1 MTHSSKPF
9 WELTL
14 SEQQDVTAQPAP
26 NSTKAYYRVN
36 FTGQAGEYFK
46 IWIVNIALT
55 IITLGIYSAW
65 AKVRTRQYF
74 YNNTLINNTSFQ
86 YHGEPL
92 AILKGRIIA
101 VILFVLYSFAV
112 NSLPIIALPTFLI
125 FMAALP
131 WIVMRAIAFNAR
143 MTSFK
148 GIRFNFKANYLET
161 LQIVLLWPIL
171 LIFTFGLIFPLI
183 KHKYYEFVAKHTQFG
198 NSEFAYQ
205 GKISDM
211 FIIYLI
217 AMAISA
223 GVTTAMVIIGL
234 IFAGFAGLASGM
246 EDSSAL
252 MIWFAS
258 SGVTLFIV
266 LYIALNLVIWAF
278 VQAKT
283 VNLIFNNLT
292 LGENR
297 FYADLNFSQVAI
309 IQFTNTLAI
318 LFSLGLAYPWA
329 AIRMTRYRNTCIQVI
344 AADNLDNF
352 TASEAER
359 VNALGDEAAEVFDLD
374 LAF

>member
-1 MTHSSKPF
+1 M
-9 WELTL
+9 

-26 NSTKAYYRVN
+26 TSTKAYYRVN
-36 FTGQAGEYFK
+36 FTGQASEYFK

-131 WIVMRAIAFNAR
+131 WIVMRALAFNAR

-148 GIRFNFKANYLET
+148 GIRFKFKANYLET

-198 NSEFAYQ
+198 NSGFAYQ

>member
-1 MTHSSKPF
+1 M
-9 WELTL
+9 
-14 SEQQDVTAQPAP
+14 SEPQGVTTQLPQQA
-26 NSTKAYYRVN
+26 TKAYYRVN
-36 FTGQAGEYFK
+36 FTGQAGEFFK

-55 IITLGIYSAW
+55 IVTLGIYSAW

-101 VILFVLYSFAV
+101 VILFVIYSFAV

-125 FMAALP
+125 FIVALP
-131 WIVMRAIAFNAR
+131 WIVMRALAFNAR

-148 GIRFNFKANYLET
+148 GVRFNFNANYGET
-161 LQIVLLWPIL
+161 LQIVLLWPML

-183 KHKYYEFVAKHTQFG
+183 KHKYYEFVAKHTHFG
-198 NSEFAYQ
+198 TTGFQYQ
-205 GKISDM
+205 GKISEM
-211 FIIYLI
+211 FILYLI

-223 GVTTAMVIIGL
+223 GVTGVMLFIGML
-234 IFAGFAGLASGM
+234 FAGFAGLASGFD
-246 EDSSAL
+246 DSSAL
-252 MIWFAS
+252 MIWLAS
-258 SGVTLFIV
+258 SGITLFIV
-266 LYIALNLVIWAF
+266 LYVAMNLVIWAF
-278 VQAKT
+278 IQAKT

-297 FYADLNFSQVAI
+297 FFADLNFSQVAL

-318 LFSLGLAYPWA
+318 LFTLGLAYPWA

-344 AADNLDNF
+344 AADNLDNI
-352 TASEAER
+352 TASEAEK
-359 VNALGDEAAEVFDLD
+359 VSAIGDEAAEVFDLD

>member
-1 MTHSSKPF
+1 M
-9 WELTL
+9 
-14 SEQQDVTAQPAP
+14 SEHQGAFASTPSPAK
-26 NSTKAYYRVN
+26 KAYYRVN
-36 FTGQAGEYFK
+36 FTGQGGEYFK

-55 IITLGIYSAW
+55 IVTLGIYSAW

-112 NSLPIIALPTFLI
+112 HSLPIIAVPTFLI
-125 FMAALP
+125 FLAALP
-131 WIVMRAIAFNAR
+131 WIVMRALAFNAR

-148 GIRFNFKANYLET
+148 GVRFNFNANYTQT

-171 LIFTFGLIFPLI
+171 LVFTLGLIFPLV
-183 KHKYYEFVAKHTQFG
+183 KHKYYEFVAKHMKFG
-198 NSEFAYQ
+198 TSEFAYQ
-205 GKISDM
+205 GKISEM

-223 GVTTAMVIIGL
+223 GITTVMVLIGVV
-234 IFAGFAGLASGM
+234 FAGVAGLASGL
-246 EDSSAL
+246 EDASGVML
-252 MIWFAS
+252 WLAS
-258 SGVTLFIV
+258 SGITLFIV
-266 LYIALNLVIWAF
+266 FYIALNLVIWAF
-278 VQAKT
+278 IQAKT

-292 LGENR
+292 LGDNR

-318 LFSLGLAYPWA
+318 IFSLGLAYPWA
-329 AIRMTRYRNTCIQVI
+329 AIRMTRYRTTCIQVI
-344 AADNLDNF
+344 AADDLDNI
-352 TASEAER
+352 TAEQVAKLGA
-359 VNALGDEAAEVFDLD
+359 VGDEAAEVFDLD